1 MFFIQAL
8 SRKLSS
14 LSCSRRYPKFSYFE
28 SLCLEFLF
36 LLPVAIQPVGESW
49 TWPGCSAEFPL
60 WGWCLKS
67 CNMGDKHSFPF
78 PRDFRPHG
86 ALPLW
91 KVSQGST
98 LIHVTPSTQHLQET
112 QSRALYS
119 MQPLV
124 ACKLICV
131 EPRKSLV
138 VQIPDLCAQLVSE
151 KGPKDPACL

>member
-1 MFFIQAL
+1 
-8 SRKLSS
+8 
-14 LSCSRRYPKFSYFE
+14 
-28 SLCLEFLF
+28 
-36 LLPVAIQPVGESW
+36 
-49 TWPGCSAEFPL
+49 
-60 WGWCLKS
+60 
-67 CNMGDKHSFPF
+67 MGDKHSFPF

-86 ALPLW
+86 TLPLW

-112 QSRALYS
+112 QYRALYS

-138 VQIPDLCAQLVSE
+138 VQIPDLCAQLVTVR
-151 KGPKDPACL
+151 KDLKIQHGFEYQEWLAQLRKVPNR